1 MNFVVTGGAGFIG
14 SHIAEHLLEQGH
26 EVTIIDNLSAGKIEN
41 LKNVKNKIKF
51 HKTDILDFEEL
62 KNIVKNVD
70 GVFHEAALISVQ
82 GSFEQPD
89 EYHRVNVA
97 GCENIFKLAKEF
109 GFKVLFATSSSVY
122 GDVTEIPIKET
133 FERNP
138 LNPYGNTKLQD
149 EILAE
154 KYSKEGVKIIGL
166 RYFNVYGERQSS
178 AYAGVITKFFE
189 NISNKIPPVIFG
201 DGTQIRDFVSV
212 KDVAI
217 ANLKAMQSKLNFGL
231 LNIGTGRSVSILELA
246 NMIISLSG
254 LSLKPT
260 LSSPLKGDIKESQA
274 DITLAKSQLN
284 WEPQIQ
290 LEEGLKELL
299 KNN

>member
-1 MNFVVTGGAGFIG
+1 
-14 SHIAEHLLEQGH
+14 
-26 EVTIIDNLSAGKIEN
+26 
-41 LKNVKNKIKF
+41 
-51 HKTDILDFEEL
+51 LDYKEL

-89 EYHRVNVA
+89 EYHRVNVT